1 MKPEIN
7 YGNKN
12 EKIEMWTLNNMLLK
26 TKQKM
31 HL

>member
-12 EKIEMWTLNNMLLK
+12 EKIETWTLNNMLLK